1 MRTSLR
7 LDSNAIR
14 LNQTV
19 HSSTL
24 HRQKKSGSPGEGI
37 FISPKRVN
45 TISPDGVSATR
56 PRGSNASGFSITFQM
71 WFNTLRIEKSKN
83 ILTSENISIEEVGIK
98 VGIPESYNFSRW
110 LKVVTGTI
118 PLRYRKEANQS
129 KTN

>member
-1 MRTSLR
+1 
-7 LDSNAIR
+7 
-14 LNQTV
+14 
-19 HSSTL
+19 
-24 HRQKKSGSPGEGI
+24 
-37 FISPKRVN
+37 
-45 TISPDGVSATR
+45 
-56 PRGSNASGFSITFQM
+56 M